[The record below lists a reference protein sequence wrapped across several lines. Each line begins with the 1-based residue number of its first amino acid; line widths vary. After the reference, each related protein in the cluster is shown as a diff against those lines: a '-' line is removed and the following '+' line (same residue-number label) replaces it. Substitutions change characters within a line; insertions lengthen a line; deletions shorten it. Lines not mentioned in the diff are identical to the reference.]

1 MNASAPLPE
10 DLAAIEALRSELS
23 SLETWTAK
31 AAERAAQLR
40 ATRDE
45 SARDVMRLEPVGTVG
60 NVAIPAALAAG
71 ILAGIAA
78 MSWWVSLPLSRH
90 WPRLSAA
97 ISLGVSSVV
106 LLRGAWRSGR
116 VSGARGP
123 R

>member
-1 MNASAPLPE
+1 
-10 DLAAIEALRSELS
+10 
-23 SLETWTAK
+23 
-31 AAERAAQLR
+31 
-40 ATRDE
+40 
-45 SARDVMRLEPVGTVG
+45 MRLEPVGTLG

-71 ILAGIAA
+71 IIAGLSAI
-78 MSWWVSLPLSRH
+78 SWWVSLPLGYH

-97 ISLGVSSVV
+97 ISLGVSGVV